1 MIITQSSSL
10 LTVCTSKM
18 YKRISGKGSYLKN
31 SHSINKITLIQ
42 INVPTFALDFVI
54 TVHITTYKCRQ
65 TIAEVQLS
73 YCVNQDTRQTRE
85 RKIYCQAK
93 NVKTHTT
100 ALSNKPSSGCLK
112 GKRSVSGPESLLS
125 NIFNLF

>member
-18 YKRISGKGSYLKN
+18 YKRIAGKGSYLKN